1 MNIILGGDIP
11 GVACIVYT
19 CLVLQLLCCTGQE
32 WTQIT
37 GIAGLSVNVQ
47 IPCNHDSNTVHLF
60 WMINGS
66 VYGLLHVPNEFV
78 VCSEV
83 SCDLRS
89 LTIPVVQS
97 EMDGYTFQ
105 CVGIDYNTNTHHLGR
120 CTELSVTTLPQD
132 GSFNGIYTVTLLV
145 HSIAYLLIAVT
156 LMDTVRRDVLEL
168 HYPELSVGPVNTSIG
183 WTYSNFTCQPSVF
196 TIEGYD
202 AYPDMLQL
210 SSPFLTLTST
220 SSVLTFPTSTIH
232 HNITHASFYLRLLA
246 HDVSGTAC
254 AQDSAVMY
262 YHLNNKGE
270 FIVSKQQW
278 FPVLHVYVQFP
289 LLSPFPHHLM
299 VRGVSLFL
307 WDCPQHMTPHLWRLC
322 GQKDKTLLGDFA
334 TVLHLRGHLVSS
346 LDASLPHHVTQ
357 ITPLQSG
364 TTLSAL
370 LGQVPNSP
378 AYLCIS
384 QC

>member
-1 MNIILGGDIP
+1 M
-11 GVACIVYT
+11 
-19 CLVLQLLCCTGQE
+19 
-32 WTQIT
+32 
-37 GIAGLSVNVQ
+37 
-47 IPCNHDSNTVHLF
+47 
-60 WMINGS
+60 
-66 VYGLLHVPNEFV
+66 
-78 VCSEV
+78 CSEI
-83 SCDLRS
+83 CGLDT

-97 EMDGYTFQ
+97 EMDDYIFQ

-120 CTELSVTTLPQD
+120 QTELSVITLPQN

-145 HSIAYLLIAVT
+145 HSIASLLIAVT
-156 LMDTVRRDVLEL
+156 LLDTVRRDVLEL
-168 HYPELSVGPVNTSIG
+168 HYPQLSVGPVNTSIG
-183 WTYSNFTCQPSVF
+183 WTYSNLTCQPSVF

-202 AYPDMLQL
+202 AISDPLQL
-210 SSPFLTLTST
+210 SSPPLTLTST

-254 AQDSAVMY
+254 AQDSAFMY

-270 FIVSKQQW
+270 FIVSNQQW
-278 FPVLHVYVQFP
+278 FPVLPVYVQFS

-307 WDCPQHMTPHLWRLC
+307 WSCPQHMTPHLWRLC
-322 GQKDKTLLGDFA
+322 GQRDMTLLGDFA
-334 TVLHLRGHLVSS
+334 TALHLRGHLVSS

-357 ITPLQSG
+357 ITPFQSE

-378 AYLCIS
+378 TSLCIS
-384 QC
+384 HCSSPVMIEGVSLGP